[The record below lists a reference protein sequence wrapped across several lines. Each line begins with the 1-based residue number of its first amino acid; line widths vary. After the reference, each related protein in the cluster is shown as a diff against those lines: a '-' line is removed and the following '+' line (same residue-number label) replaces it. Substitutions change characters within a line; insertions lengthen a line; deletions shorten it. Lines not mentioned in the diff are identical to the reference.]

1 MNIREFLID
10 ALKNDRWNTITYDNY
25 FDVALKYYLKT
36 GEKLFPDDYCN
47 NKNKKY
53 FDYSYHYQWSDHMQ
67 KIREKYRVE
76 DLPLEFIIMS
86 EKNGCFCLFDYYVI
100 SQKVKDTKVGEL
112 YQDSRLWS
120 VLISK
125 SNNCVCDDY
134 ENLFNSILEKGY
146 GGLFLTSIFKRDDE
160 FNLFNDYV
168 KNNIGKIAASIRMG
182 VRLKKEDVL
191 PNEFLYDDEIL
202 EALVDTGQIDFIRE
216 CNTIYDNLK
225 YDTKKVRFLRL
236 NKLHSFV
243 PRIIEYLESD
253 SLLYENL
260 DLSRLEGF
268 FSQEDY
274 ELIEKKYL
282 EYKKR
287 LSARKFIP
295 DASNL
300 NKEDKDL
307 KQKILSYLEEGLITE
322 DGLLEVIIEYR
333 TNKNKKAKK
342 KVKK

>member
-160 FNLFNDYV
+160 FNSFNDYV
-168 KNNIGKIAASIRMG
+168 KNNISKIAASIRMG

>member
-10 ALKNDRWNTITYDNY
+10 ALKNDRWNAITYDNY

-160 FNLFNDYV
+160 FNSFNDYV
-168 KNNIGKIAASIRMG
+168 KNNISKIAASIRMG